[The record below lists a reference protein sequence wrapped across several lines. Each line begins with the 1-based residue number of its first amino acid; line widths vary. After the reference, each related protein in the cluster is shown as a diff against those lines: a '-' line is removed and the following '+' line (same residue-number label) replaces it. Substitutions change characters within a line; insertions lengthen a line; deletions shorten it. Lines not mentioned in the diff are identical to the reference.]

1 MIIGLTGLKQS
12 GKDTVGAYLV
22 KEHKFE
28 RRSFADPLKKSLCA
42 LLDIPFWDEPKFKN
56 DPTVMVT
63 VGYKTGRPQVRELDD
78 EGNTWLAGIDYPEE
92 IIPSNMWSPIR
103 EFTFREIEQRYGD
116 EAHKP
121 FFGEDC
127 WTNIALPVDGFY
139 TGRAIVITD
148 CRFQV
153 EANRILELGGFIV
166 KVERKAVIPETPDM
180 HRSETEQLTLQ
191 YHYLLHNDSTL
202 EELYRSIETMLE
214 ALGTEKWPGEK

>member
-1 MIIGLTGLKQS
+1 MIIGLTGLKNS

-63 VGYKTGRPQVRELDD
+63 VGYKNQPNLQVTEFINKEMQTGKLQAFKDFEFVPPDH
-78 EGNTWLAGIDYPEE
+78 
-92 IIPSNMWSPIR
+92 MWSPIR

-127 WTNIALPVDGFY
+127 WTNIALPMDGFY
-139 TGRAIVITD
+139 NGRAIVVTD
-148 CRFQV
+148 CRFHV
-153 EANRILELGGFIV
+153 EASRITELGGLIV
-166 KVERKAVIPETPDM
+166 KVDRREATPETPDM
-180 HRSETEQLTLQ
+180 HRSEVEQLTLQ
-191 YHYLLHNDSTL
+191 YHYLLHNDGTL
-202 EELYRSIETMLE
+202 EELYKNIEHMLE
-214 ALGTEKWPGEK
+214 VLVK